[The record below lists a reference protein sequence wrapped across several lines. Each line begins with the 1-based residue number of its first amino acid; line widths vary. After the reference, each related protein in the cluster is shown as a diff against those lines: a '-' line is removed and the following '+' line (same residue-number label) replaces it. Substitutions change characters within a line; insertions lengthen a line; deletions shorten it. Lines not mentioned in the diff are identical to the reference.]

1 MNGKVYLVLWVCCA
15 CRSQRITS
23 LIGPGLYGRPAI
35 TWPSNWFGFIYLN
48 GCHRAMKNL
57 SLADL
62 EIDPYFHFCLFHLN
76 QVDKQM
82 PVGEMQ
88 PTMGSW

>member
-1 MNGKVYLVLWVCCA
+1 
-15 CRSQRITS
+15 
-23 LIGPGLYGRPAI
+23 
-35 TWPSNWFGFIYLN
+35 
-48 GCHRAMKNL
+48 MKNL

-76 QVDKQM
+76 QVDEQM